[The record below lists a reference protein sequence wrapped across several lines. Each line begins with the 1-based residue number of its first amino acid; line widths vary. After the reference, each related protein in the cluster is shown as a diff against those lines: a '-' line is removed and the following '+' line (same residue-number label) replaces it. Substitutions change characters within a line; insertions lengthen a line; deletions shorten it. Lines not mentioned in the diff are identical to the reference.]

1 MFFVAILM
9 TSITKSVCTCQYEFM
24 FTFAESK
31 KEKKEKSSRKESKNL
46 EKDTASASENQIEEN
61 DQESSPKSKKFGFFR
76 VGGKK
81 SKKSKHGSTGSL
93 RRQSRDSDYFER
105 SGSEFSL
112 EESSGS
118 IDSVTAGKPEASK
131 KEVLN
136 LNEKGELIKIESD
149 SKASDETEVENAVLP
164 ESVSEQTNNSTVQP
178 ASIEDGGTDQTDAG
192 QADGKDSSPKGDS
205 LDDELQHEVFNDP
218 IEKAANI
225 VEQNTSPESSQ
236 VKALD
241 FKEESFVSSS
251 TKLRKEAEDTPSN
264 RAEEGRKEI
273 VTTHAEETSH
283 YASLESERS
292 QEVTLE
298 DTKAV
303 QELEITSSEGESVET
318 VVSTGISTTAD
329 IGETTD
335 ETEKESL
342 DKFDIEELMISTYK
356 EKKGLLQDDRQDE
369 APEDKESII
378 HTVPNN
384 SQRAQDQ
391 NKHQEDPGEEVGEF
405 PKLDSSMEEN
415 LKQES
420 KSHLEMTKRE
430 GGEKMS
436 SARERNK
443 VKESRKGRRIYDDL
457 PEQFTSESSPF
468 SDEKTGFI
476 SSTPKRSSV
485 DIYKDTRKETKH
497 GDLKLVGAGSIDEKP
512 VKVESVVEFQLRVRI
527 VSGIQEVKMSS
538 KVLLAQLAEINE
550 KLQELRC
557 ELLKVLES
565 GKHEPEKA
573 GTEEASVQT

>member
-1 MFFVAILM
+1 M
-9 TSITKSVCTCQYEFM
+9 YEFM

-46 EKDTASASENQIEEN
+46 EKDTASATASETQIEGN

-81 SKKSKHGSTGSL
+81 SKSSKHGSTGLL
-93 RRQSRDSDYFER
+93 RRQSRDSDDFER
-105 SGSEFSL
+105 SGSQFSL

-118 IDSVTAGKPEASK
+118 IDSVTAEKPEASK
-131 KEVLN
+131 KEVFN

-149 SKASDETEVENAVLP
+149 SKASDETEVQNAVLQ
-164 ESVSEQTNNSTVQP
+164 ESVSEPKNKSTVQP
-178 ASIEDGGTDQTDAG
+178 TSIEDGGTDKTAAERVDE
-192 QADGKDSSPKGDS
+192 KDSSPKGDS
-205 LDDELQHEVFNDP
+205 LDDKLQHEVLNEP
-218 IEKAANI
+218 IEKETSI

-241 FKEESFVSSS
+241 FKEESFVSLS
-251 TKLRKEAEDTPSN
+251 TKPSKDAENTPSN
-264 RAEEGRKEI
+264 RAEEGKKES
-273 VTTHAEETSH
+273 VTLHAEETSH
-283 YASLESERS
+283 YVSLESERS

-298 DTKAV
+298 DTKTM

-342 DKFDIEELMISTYK
+342 DKFDVEELMISTYK
-356 EKKGLLQDDRQDE
+356 EKKGLLQDDRQDKV
-369 APEDKESII
+369 PEDKESII
-378 HTVPNN
+378 HTVPSN
-384 SQRAQDQ
+384 SQRAQVQ

-405 PKLDSSMEEN
+405 PKLDSNMEEN
-415 LKQES
+415 LEQES

-443 VKESRKGRRIYDDL
+443 VNESRKGRRIDDDL
-457 PEQFTSESSPF
+457 PEQFTSELSPF
-468 SDEKTGFI
+468 SDEKTGFT
-476 SSTPKRSSV
+476 SSTPKRSLV
-485 DIYKDTRKETKH
+485 DIDKDTRKDTKH
-497 GDLKLVGAGSIDEKP
+497 GDLKPVGTGKIDEKP
-512 VKVESVVEFQLRVRI
+512 LKVESVVEFQLRVRI
-527 VSGIQEVKMSS
+527 VSGIREVKMSS

-550 KLQELRC
+550 KLQELRH
-557 ELLKVLES
+557 ELLKMLES
-565 GKHEPEKA
+565 GKDEPEKA
-573 GTEEASVQT
+573 ETE

>member
-1 MFFVAILM
+1 
-9 TSITKSVCTCQYEFM
+9 M
-24 FTFAESK
+24 FTIAESK

-46 EKDTASASENQIEEN
+46 QKDAASASENQIEEN

-76 VGGKK
+76 VRGKK
-81 SKKSKHGSTGSL
+81 SKSSKHGSTGSL
-93 RRQSRDSDYFER
+93 RRQSRDSDDFER

-149 SKASDETEVENAVLP
+149 SKASDETEVQNAVLP
-164 ESVSEQTNNSTVQP
+164 ESVSEPKNNSAVQP
-178 ASIEDGGTDQTDAG
+178 TSIETAAEQV
-192 QADGKDSSPKGDS
+192 DGKGSSPKGDS
-205 LDDELQHEVFNDP
+205 LDDKLQHEVLNEP
-218 IEKAANI
+218 IEKQLSI
-225 VEQNTSPESSQ
+225 VEQNTSPGSSQ

-251 TKLRKEAEDTPSN
+251 TKTSKDAEDTPSN
-264 RAEEGRKEI
+264 RAEEGKKESI
-273 VTTHAEETSH
+273 TPHAEETSL
-283 YASLESERS
+283 YVSLKSERS
-292 QEVTLE
+292 PEVTLE

-342 DKFDIEELMISTYK
+342 DKFDVEELMISTYK

-369 APEDKESII
+369 APEDKESIT
-378 HTVPNN
+378 HTVPSN
-384 SQRAQDQ
+384 SQRAQAQ
-391 NKHQEDPGEEVGEF
+391 NKYQEDPGEEVPEF
-405 PKLDSSMEEN
+405 PKLDSNMEEN

-420 KSHLEMTKRE
+420 KSHREMTKRE

-443 VKESRKGRRIYDDL
+443 VNESRKGRRIDDDL

-468 SDEKTGFI
+468 SNEKAGFI

-485 DIYKDTRKETKH
+485 DIDKDTRRETKH
-497 GDLKLVGAGSIDEKP
+497 GDLKPVRVGSVDEKP

-565 GKHEPEKA
+565 GKHEPEQA
-573 GTEEASVQT
+573 ETEEASVHT

>member
-1 MFFVAILM
+1 M
-9 TSITKSVCTCQYEFM
+9 YEFM

-31 KEKKEKSSRKESKNL
+31 KQKKEKSSRKESKNL
-46 EKDTASASENQIEEN
+46 EKDTASATASETQIEGN

-81 SKKSKHGSTGSL
+81 SKSSKHGSTGSL
-93 RRQSRDSDYFER
+93 RRQSRDSDDFER
-105 SGSEFSL
+105 SGSQFSL

-118 IDSVTAGKPEASK
+118 IDSVTAEKTEASK
-131 KEVLN
+131 KEVFN

-149 SKASDETEVENAVLP
+149 SKASDETEVQDAVLP
-164 ESVSEQTNNSTVQP
+164 ESVSEPKNNSIVQP
-178 ASIEDGGTDQTDAG
+178 TSIEDGGTDKTA
-192 QADGKDSSPKGDS
+192 AERVDGKDSSPKGDS
-205 LDDELQHEVFNDP
+205 LDDKLQHAVLNEP
-218 IEKAANI
+218 IEKEASI
-225 VEQNTSPESSQ
+225 VEQNTSPDLESSQ

-251 TKLRKEAEDTPSN
+251 TKPSKDAEDTLSN
-264 RAEEGRKEI
+264 RAEEEKKKS
-273 VTTHAEETSH
+273 VTPHGEETSH
-283 YASLESERS
+283 YVSLESERS

-342 DKFDIEELMISTYK
+342 DRFDVEELMISTYK
-356 EKKGLLQDDRQDE
+356 EKKGQLQDDRQDKV
-369 APEDKESII
+369 PEDKESTV
-378 HTVPNN
+378 HTVPSNI
-384 SQRAQDQ
+384 QRVQVQ

-405 PKLDSSMEEN
+405 PKLDSNLEEN
-415 LKQES
+415 LKRES

-443 VKESRKGRRIYDDL
+443 VNESRKGRRIDDDL
-457 PEQFTSESSPF
+457 PEQFTSESSPV
-468 SDEKTGFI
+468 SDEKTGFT

-485 DIYKDTRKETKH
+485 DIDKDTRKETKH
-497 GDLKLVGAGSIDEKP
+497 GDLKPVRAGKIDEKP

-527 VSGIQEVKMSS
+527 VSGIREVKMSS

-550 KLQELRC
+550 ELQELRC
-557 ELLKVLES
+557 ELLKVLEI
-565 GKHEPEKA
+565 GKDDPEKA
-573 GTEEASVQT
+573 ETEEASVHT